1 MYFERSSDD
10 IENFK
15 LKQNLLLES
24 LRSPRIILE
33 SVAFVWMENDNDYE

>member
-10 IENFK
+10 LEVYK
-15 LKQNLLLES
+15 EKQALLLES